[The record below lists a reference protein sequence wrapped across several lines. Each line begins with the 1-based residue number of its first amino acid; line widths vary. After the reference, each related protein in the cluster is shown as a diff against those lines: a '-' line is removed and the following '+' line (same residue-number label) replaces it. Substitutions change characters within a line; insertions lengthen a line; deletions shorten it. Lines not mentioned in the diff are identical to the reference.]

1 MNPETETE
9 TENTDLGT
17 STSTNP
23 VPDLLWSPSRSTA
36 EGSNVAAF
44 MRRLST
50 TRGLS
55 FRDGDYT
62 ELWRWSTTDLPAFW
76 SAVWEFYGLDAVSG
90 YDDVLADASMPG
102 ASWFPGARLNFAE
115 RCLAPTGDD
124 DRPAL
129 ISVTEAGGPTETSWR
144 QLRDEVAAVAA
155 ALRAMGVGPGD
166 RVAGYLPNT
175 AHAVI
180 ALLASAA
187 VGAVW
192 TVCSPDFGTTGVLAR
207 LQQVGPTV
215 LFAADGYFYAGK
227 EFDRRPEVAEIMDG
241 LPTVRHL
248 VAIGHL
254 SASSTASPWS
264 RRTDAVQH
272 AWSELLAHQA
282 ELSFADVPAGHPLW
296 VLWSS
301 GTTGVPK
308 GIVQSHGGIVVEL
321 LKALGLG
328 ADLRSEDRYFFHTS
342 TSWMVWN
349 FMVGGLLHGATL
361 VLYDGS
367 PTHPDVNGVW
377 KVAERTRATMVG
389 VGAAYLVA
397 AEKADAHPAA
407 AVDLSALRSVLQTGS
422 ALPGSTWRWVY
433 ERLHPDVWL
442 QSICGGTDICSVLA
456 GGSPLLPVRTGRIQC
471 PALGVALAAWDPAGR
486 PLVGEQGELVVTAPL
501 PSMPL
506 HFVDDP
512 GNRRYLASYF
522 DVYPGVWRHG
532 DWVTVGPDLS
542 VVVAGRSDSTLNRMG
557 VRMGSADIYAVVEQL
572 PQIADSVVIGAELP
586 DGDYVMALFVVLAEG
601 AVLDDALRGSIAVA
615 IKGELSPRH
624 VPDVVDAIAAV
635 PRTLTGKKL
644 EVPVKRIIQGARAAD
659 VSAEGAVT
667 HPEMLVWFEDFA
679 AGLGGRRRYRR
690 QEVRPGAH

>member
-1 MNPETETE
+1 M
-9 TENTDLGT
+9 NTDT
-17 STSTNP
+17 
-23 VPDLLWSPSRSTA
+23 DLLWSPSRSTA
-36 EGSNVAAF
+36 ESSNVAAF
-44 MRRLST
+44 MSWLST

-55 FRDGDYT
+55 FSDYT
-62 ELWRWSTTDLPAFW
+62 ELWRWSTTDVPAFW
-76 SAVWEFYGLDAVSG
+76 SAVWEFYGLDAVSS
-90 YDDVLADASMPG
+90 YEEVLADPSMPG

-115 RCLAPTGDD
+115 QCFAHATDE
-124 DRPAL
+124 RPAL
-129 ISVTEAGGPTETSWR
+129 ITVAEGGAPAETSWQ
-144 QLRDEVAAVAA
+144 QLRSQVATVAAS
-155 ALRAMGVGPGD
+155 LRDMGVGPGD

-192 TVCSPDFGTTGVLAR
+192 TVCSPDFGTPSVLAR
-207 LQQVGPTV
+207 LQQAQPSV
-215 LFAADGYFYAGK
+215 LVAADGYYYGGK
-227 EFDRRPEVAEIMDG
+227 EFDRRPELAEIVDG

-248 VAIGHL
+248 IAVDYL
-254 SASSTASPWS
+254 YASSTTS
-264 RRTDAVQH
+264 
-272 AWSELLAHQA
+272 AWSQRTEVAQHTWSVLLRNQA
-282 ELSFADVPAGHPLW
+282 ELSFADVPSDHPLW
-296 VLWSS
+296 ILWSS

-308 GIVQSHGGIVVEL
+308 GIVQAHGGIVVEL

-349 FMVGGLLHGATL
+349 FMVGGLLHGATII
-361 VLYDGS
+361 LYDGS
-367 PTHPDVNGVW
+367 PTYPDVNGVW
-377 KVAERTRATMVG
+377 KVAEQTRATMVG
-389 VGAAYLVA
+389 MGAAYLVA

-407 AVDLSALRSVLQTGS
+407 EIDLSAVRSILQTGS

-433 ERLHPDVWL
+433 DRLASDVWL

-456 GGSPLLPVRTGRIQC
+456 GGSPLLPVRLGRIQC
-471 PALGVALAAWDPAGR
+471 PALGVALAAWDFSGQ

-506 HFVDDP
+506 HFVNDP
-512 GNRRYLASYF
+512 ENQRYLASYF
-522 DVYPGVWRHG
+522 DVYPGIWRHG
-532 DWVTVGPDLS
+532 DWVTVDPDLS

-586 DGDYVMALFVVLAEG
+586 DGQYFMPLFVVLAEG
-601 AVLDDALRGSIAVA
+601 AVLDDALRNSIAVS

-624 VPDVVDAIAAV
+624 VPDVIAPIAAV

-644 EVPVKRIIQGARAAD
+644 EVPVKRIMQGARAAD
-659 VSAEGAVT
+659 VSAEGAIT
-667 HPEMLVWFEDFA
+667 HPEMLAWFEDFA
-679 AGLGGRRRYRR
+679 TRLPAGR
-690 QEVRPGAH
+690 